1 MTMGKPG
8 PRPTP
13 TRILELR
20 GSWRAKKRPGEPQPG
35 GVPQCPEWL
44 SPEGKTAFE
53 VVLRRLQTSQ
63 VATQADEEAIARYA
77 DLLVQYRKAADFV
90 AKHGDVYVLRGKAGP
105 NGEEGRPVG
114 FKTYPQAR
122 RVLSL
127 AAALLQLE
135 REFGLTPS
143 ARTQFVDETRAVS
156 ASSQDFFNEV
166 G

>member
-1 MTMGKPG
+1 MGKRG

-20 GSWRAKKRPGEPQPG
+20 GSWRAKKRPGEPKPA
-35 GVPQCPEWL
+35 GVPQCPDWL
-44 SPEGKTAFE
+44 SAEGKSAFE
-53 VVLRRLQTSQ
+53 IVLRRTSQ
-63 VATQADEEAIARYA
+63 VATSADEEAIARYA
-77 DLLVQYRKAADFV
+77 DLLVQYRKAADFI
-90 AKHGDVYVLRGKAGP
+90 AKHGDVYVLRGKPGP

-122 RVLSL
+122 RVLAL

-143 ARTQFVDETRAVS
+143 ARTQFVDETRAAS
-156 ASSQDFFNEV
+156 ASAKDFFNEV